1 MILVS
6 KITVLTSSV
15 TVAKVIDRKNSTPN
29 EVN

>member
-1 MILVS
+1 MILIS
-6 KITVLTSSV
+6 KITVLTSV